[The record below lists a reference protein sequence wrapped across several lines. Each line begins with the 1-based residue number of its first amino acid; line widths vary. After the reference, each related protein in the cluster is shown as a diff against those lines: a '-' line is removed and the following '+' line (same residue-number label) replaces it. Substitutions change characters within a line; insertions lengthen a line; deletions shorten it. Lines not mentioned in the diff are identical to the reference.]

1 MGRHAERGIATPAG
15 VNGLHDMGGLH
26 GFGPVEPEPD
36 EPVFHARWEA
46 RVFGM
51 VVGAGGGA
59 GNVDSFRHS
68 LERLDPVT
76 YLRHGYYGRWLA
88 ALERTLVQLGVLAAE
103 EIEARTRRGIEPRQG
118 TPTAP
123 AGAASSWTPPRARSF
138 ARTVDR
144 PPRFIA
150 GQAVRTRNHQ
160 PPGHTR
166 LPAYARRMPG
176 TIERVHPAMV
186 YPDDH
191 AHGRG
196 ENPQHLYTVRI
207 EGREL
212 WGDAAEPGTVVHL
225 DLFEPYLE
233 PA

>member
-1 MGRHAERGIATPAG
+1 M
-15 VNGLHDMGGLH
+15 NGLHDMGGLH
-26 GFGPVEPEPD
+26 GLGRVEFEAD
-36 EPVFHARWEA
+36 EPVFHARWEG

-51 VVGAGGGA
+51 FLSLPGGNIDAG
-59 GNVDSFRHS
+59 RHS
-68 LERLDPVT
+68 IERLDPVN

-88 ALERTLVQLGVLAAE
+88 AMERALVRLGVLTPDETAARMRRRR
-103 EIEARTRRGIEPRQG
+103 ARKNTRVTTRG
-118 TPTAP
+118 
-123 AGAASSWTPPRARSF
+123 GAAPWTPSGPTIF
-138 ARTVDR
+138 ARAVER
-144 PPRFIA
+144 PPRFA
-150 GQAVRTRNHQ
+150 VGQAVRTRNHQ

-176 TIERVHPAMV
+176 TVERVHPAMV

-196 ENPQHLYTVRI
+196 ENPQYLYTVRFD
-207 EGREL
+207 GREL
-212 WGDAAEPGTVVHL
+212 WGPAAEPGTVVHL